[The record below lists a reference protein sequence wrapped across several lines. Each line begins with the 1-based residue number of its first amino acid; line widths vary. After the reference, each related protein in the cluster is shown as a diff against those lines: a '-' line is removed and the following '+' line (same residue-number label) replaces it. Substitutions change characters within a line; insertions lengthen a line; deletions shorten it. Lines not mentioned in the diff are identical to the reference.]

1 MCPFCAAITMKHRQ
15 KEIREAEAEL
25 ERYKH
30 ETDTLQA
37 KLIEAEKILVSVL
50 YVVVKDNE
58 VPVGEY

>member
-1 MCPFCAAITMKHRQ
+1 MKHRQ

-58 VPVGEY
+58 VPVSEY